1 MCCLDALPGAQ
12 TLLQPRGLTVVKA
25 GNEGSQAAPATVN
38 SASLLLHFRRRKLFL
53 CVLMKQMILP
63 LL

>member
-1 MCCLDALPGAQ
+1 MCCPDTPPGAQ
-12 TLLQPRGLTVVKA
+12 TPLQPREPTVVKA
-25 GNEGSQAAPATVN
+25 GNEGSQAAPTTVN
-38 SASLLLHFRRRKLFL
+38 SGSLLLHFGRRKLFL